1 MGKDYSNNLAL
12 RPYLVIIDPGH
23 GGNDPGAVNE
33 QVGLREADVN
43 LNLALLIS
51 DLIRLGDYSYRV
63 SLTRHDDFFVSLENR
78 CSLANN
84 AHAAAFVSIH
94 CNAAQDKNVRGHEV
108 WTSPGQTKADI
119 LATELFTGLGAFMPA
134 RTFDPHSKARPDYD
148 DGDPDKETNFYVLRH
163 TVMPAALVE
172 VEFISNDGMAEFLKD
187 QNNLRRIAF
196 GMVDAIEFYLE
207 N

>member
-1 MGKDYSNNLAL
+1 MPKDYSDKLIL

-33 QVGLREADVN
+33 KAGLREADVN

-51 DLIRLGDYSYRV
+51 DLLRLGDYLYRV
-63 SLTRHDDFFVSLENR
+63 TLTRHDDFFVSLENR

-108 WTSPGQTKADI
+108 WTSPGQTKGDI
-119 LATELFTGLGAFMPA
+119 LATELFTGLSAFMPN
-134 RTFDPHSKARPDYD
+134 SKARPDYD

-163 TVMPAALVE
+163 TFMPAALVE
-172 VEFISNDGMAEFLKD
+172 VEFISNDAAADYLKN
-187 QNNLRRIAF
+187 QGNLRRIAF
-196 GMVDAIEFYLE
+196 AMLDAIEFYLE
-207 N
+207 S